1 MTEPPDLLLADH
13 CLSRAIADVE
23 AWLALVEQGQHATIA
38 PFGQMFVYQLRT
50 QGRLADKAFAVDEL
64 YRPQSGWKMERANRR
79 LLATIGAV
87 PSDDESQQAA
97 AVPEARVVT
106 DVHGIFRPLAD

>member
-1 MTEPPDLLLADH
+1 MTEPGDPRLADH

-23 AWLALVEQGQHATIA
+23 TWLALVEQGQLSSLA

-64 YRPQSGWKMERANRR
+64 YKLYYRRAGGK
-79 LLATIGAV
+79 GA
-87 PSDDESQQAA
+87 PPISRYHA
-97 AVPEARVVT
+97 
-106 DVHGIFRPLAD
+106 G

>member
-1 MTEPPDLLLADH
+1 MTEPPDLRLADH

-23 AWLALVEQGQHATIA
+23 AWLALFEQGQLATIA

-64 YRPQSGWKMERANRR
+64 YRLYYRKADGKGEPP
-79 LLATIGAV
+79 I
-87 PSDDESQQAA
+87 
-97 AVPEARVVT
+97 ARY
-106 DVHGIFRPLAD
+106 DRPDSALR